1 MSVDDWWDD
10 LWFCSFEQHVL
21 ITCIGEW
28 VKAWFRPRL
37 LMPCISAAH
46 CWTVLTVMWWS
57 WPHTFLSR
65 LWFCLLQKS
74 CSTTLWSR
82 KVKHHQMTGVFF
94 SWYCFLFC
102 FFFFLFFLRNSRLA
116 ALCDHE
122 ALHIEVS
129 VWVNSIIL
137 GQRSSVKQMETQ
149 LLSTTVIPTDENV
162 SFGTFQCSR
171 CAFLVL
177 PIIDASQH
185 NIYSCIHIKPFI
197 HTSVQTVSHLRF
209 PFKCS

>member
-28 VKAWFRPRL
+28 FKAWFRPRL

-102 FFFFLFFLRNSRLA
+102 FFFFLFFSKKFPIGGVVWSRGSAYWGQCVSQLDYFGSEKLSQADGNSAPFYNCNPYRWE
-116 ALCDHE
+116 C
-122 ALHIEVS
+122 
-129 VWVNSIIL
+129 
-137 GQRSSVKQMETQ
+137 Q
-149 LLSTTVIPTDENV
+149 LWSLFNAHVVLFLSC
-162 SFGTFQCSR
+162 Q
-171 CAFLVL
+171 
-177 PIIDASQH
+177 
-185 NIYSCIHIKPFI
+185 
-197 HTSVQTVSHLRF
+197 
-209 PFKCS
+209 

>member
-1 MSVDDWWDD
+1 
-10 LWFCSFEQHVL
+10 
-21 ITCIGEW
+21 
-28 VKAWFRPRL
+28 
-37 LMPCISAAH
+37 MPCISAAH